1 MPISLANN
9 NDIPA
14 LVALLNSA
22 YRGDASK
29 QGWTTEADM
38 ISGDIRTDEEQLG
51 KLLEKPG
58 SVFLKSTNKQNR
70 IEGCVYLDKRA
81 EKLYLGMLSVDPALQ
96 AKGTGKQ
103 LMEAAEQYATDNG
116 CYCIF
121 MRVVSIRPELI
132 AWYER
137 KGYYRTGEIQPF
149 EDSKYGKARVPF
161 EFWVMQKD
169 L

>member
-1 MPISLANN
+1 MPVSIATAS
-9 NDIPA
+9 DIPS
-14 LVALLNSA
+14 LVNLLNRA

-38 ISGDIRTDEEQLG
+38 ISGEIRTDEEQLK
-51 KLLEKPG
+51 KLLENPEAL
-58 SVFLKSTNKQNR
+58 FLKATNERNEL
-70 IEGCVYLDKRA
+70 EGCVFLDKR
-81 EKLYLGMLSVDPALQ
+81 EGKLYLGMLSVDPALQ

-103 LMEAAEQYATDNG
+103 LMEAAEYYATILECNS
-116 CYCIF
+116 IF
-121 MRVVSIRPELI
+121 MRVISVRPELI

-137 KGYYRTGEIQPF
+137 KGYYRTGETQPF
-149 EDSKYGKARVPF
+149 EDSKYGKARGPF